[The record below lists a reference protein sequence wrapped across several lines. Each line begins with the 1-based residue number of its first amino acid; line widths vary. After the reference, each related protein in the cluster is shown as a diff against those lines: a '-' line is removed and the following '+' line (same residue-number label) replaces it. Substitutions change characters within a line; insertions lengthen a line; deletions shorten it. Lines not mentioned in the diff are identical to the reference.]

1 MSTLTLTVL
10 RSPDAVVAERRQIH
24 GGELT
29 IGRSN
34 ESDWTLA
41 DPAKSLSRKHCT
53 LRFLAGGWQIEDRS
67 VNGTFVN
74 YATAPVGQ
82 SQVQPLQDG
91 DRLRLGDYEIEV
103 RIEQPAQAAG
113 YGAAPSPYGAASP
126 FAADPPPFGAAQGSP
141 FANDPPPFG
150 AGAGAPLPFGAGS
163 AAPLPFGAGGGA
175 APLPFGA
182 EPAPAPLP
190 FGDAPRGG
198 GGGFGGARLPGLD
211 DPVPPPAY
219 GGTPRAG
226 AVADHSPAIS
236 DAFQPPAYV
245 PAAKQLVPDDWLN
258 AVVPATPPAAPRTP
272 QPVADAFPA
281 PAPGGYATAM
291 PASPMGFGGAAA
303 EVVTAPPARPMGG
316 GAAGADLGAALALL
330 LAGGELAPDMAGR
343 ATNDPAATLRNAGAL
358 LNAAVAGLRAL
369 LIARGSVKREFRIE
383 QTMLR
388 RKENNPLKFS
398 QSDEQALAALLDPR
412 TNALGFLQESINDLT
427 AHQVAVL
434 AATQAAA
441 RALLEQLDP
450 AKLVA
455 ADPGGGL
462 LPGAQEKRL
471 WEAYKR
477 RHAQMQ
483 EQFEDDFES
492 AFGTAFARAYEQAVE
507 RRNE

>member
-1 MSTLTLTVL
+1 M
-10 RSPDAVVAERRQIH
+10 A
-24 GGELT
+24 
-29 IGRSN
+29 
-34 ESDWTLA
+34 
-41 DPAKSLSRKHCT
+41 
-53 LRFLAGGWQIEDRS
+53 
-67 VNGTFVN
+67 
-74 YATAPVGQ
+74 
-82 SQVQPLQDG
+82 
-91 DRLRLGDYEIEV
+91 
-103 RIEQPAQAAG
+103 
-113 YGAAPSPYGAASP
+113 
-126 FAADPPPFGAAQGSP
+126 
-141 FANDPPPFG
+141 
-150 AGAGAPLPFGAGS
+150 
-163 AAPLPFGAGGGA
+163 
-175 APLPFGA
+175 
-182 EPAPAPLP
+182 
-190 FGDAPRGG
+190 
-198 GGGFGGARLPGLD
+198 
-211 DPVPPPAY
+211 
-219 GGTPRAG
+219 
-226 AVADHSPAIS
+226 
-236 DAFQPPAYV
+236 
-245 PAAKQLVPDDWLN
+245 
-258 AVVPATPPAAPRTP
+258 
-272 QPVADAFPA
+272 
-281 PAPGGYATAM
+281 
-291 PASPMGFGGAAA
+291 
-303 EVVTAPPARPMGG
+303 G